1 MFISTSVS
9 ARFRRREFFD
19 SDAESRSHPKR
30 TVGVVAAD
38 RPVRTDTT
46 EVAGVAGVGRAEP
59 PAILFAFFYTLSWAL
74 ENVNYLRVR
83 QL

>member
-9 ARFRRREFFD
+9 ARFHRREFFD
-19 SDAESRSHPKR
+19 SDAESRSHPIR
-30 TVGVVAAD
+30 IAGVVDD

-74 ENVNYLRVR
+74 ENVNYLRVC